1 MQFPEVGSLPC
12 QRQVYVAAALVG
24 HPETQG
30 CCAEEAG
37 DQFQKVQ
44 L

>member
-12 QRQVYVAAALVG
+12 LRQVAAALVG

-37 DQFQKVQ
+37 DQFQMVQ